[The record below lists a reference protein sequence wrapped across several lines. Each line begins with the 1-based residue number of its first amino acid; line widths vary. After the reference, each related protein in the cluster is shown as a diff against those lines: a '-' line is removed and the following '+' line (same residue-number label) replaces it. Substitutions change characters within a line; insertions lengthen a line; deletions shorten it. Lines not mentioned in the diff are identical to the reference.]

1 MSKTKTQTIARPFS
15 SSRLSL
21 NAAASAPKPDEHVY
35 VEDWSAGK
43 MLRFQESLPKLP
55 VPPLELSAQRYLK
68 SVSHLVPK
76 DQLEKTTEIVKKFI
90 SSSGEGP
97 ELQKK
102 LVAKAS
108 DPKVKNWVYDWWNS
122 AAYMA
127 YRDPVV
133 PYVSYFYGHK
143 DDSRYASPEA
153 KAAAISTAVLSFKT
167 LVDTKQLEPDFMR
180 KKPMCMDSFKWMF
193 NASRVAAPGE
203 DYSVKFSPENPEHQ
217 TILVIRKNRLYILP
231 HEVDGK
237 QLTTAELEIQFAK
250 IIKDADA
257 KGPGAAIGALSSAN
271 RDDGAVYREHLIS
284 AGPNNKA
291 LLEKMESSSFVVAL
305 DDAAPDS
312 HTERAHQFWHGD
324 GQNRFYDKPCQFIVC
339 DNKVSGFMGE
349 HSMMDGT
356 PTCTLNDYVC
366 DVLVQN
372 KVDHGAPASAARAL
386 ADPQELEFDVSEQLA
401 ADIEASKKA
410 FTEVIGLHELDVN
423 AYQKYGKEQVKKFK
437 VSPDA
442 WVQLSFQL
450 AYYRK
455 YGYVRPT
462 YESATTRQYQL
473 GRTEVC
479 RSCTPE
485 AFAFVNAMEDASV
498 DNAKK
503 IALARAATN
512 AHAAYINSATQ
523 GFGCDRHF
531 FGLKNLVDK
540 SKPTP
545 EFFTDPTFGF
555 SSTWIM
561 STSQLSSEY
570 FNAYGWSQ
578 VTDEGY
584 GIAYMINKNSLQFNV
599 VSKKKDSPG
608 MANQIGKALDDMAAL
623 FSTELP
629 VKAKL

>member
-1 MSKTKTQTIARPFS
+1 MTKTQTVSRSFTT
-15 SSRLSL
+15 SRLAL
-21 NAAASAPKPDEHVY
+21 NASAASASKPQENVY
-35 VEDWSAGK
+35 VEDLSAGK

-55 VPPLELSAQRYLK
+55 VPTLEQSALRYLK
-68 SVSHLVPK
+68 SVSHLVPP
-76 DQLEKTTEIVKKFI
+76 DQFEHTTEVVKKFI

-102 LVAKAS
+102 LIAKAS

-143 DDSRYASPEA
+143 DDKRYATPEA

-167 LVDTKQLEPDFMR
+167 LVDTKQLEPDYMR
-180 KKPMCMDSFKWMF
+180 KRPMCMDSFKWMF

-217 TILVIRKNRLYILP
+217 TIAVLRKNRIYILP

-237 QLTTAELEIQFAK
+237 QLSTAELESQFEK

-257 KGPGAAIGALSSAN
+257 KGLGPAVGSLSSAN
-271 RDDGAVYREHLIS
+271 RDDCVVYRKHLIS
-284 AGPNNKA
+284 AGPENKA
-291 LLEKMESSSFVVAL
+291 LLEKLESSSFVIAL
-305 DDAAPDS
+305 DDAAPES
-312 HTERAHQFWHGD
+312 YTERAHQFWHGD

-356 PTCTLNDYVC
+356 PTCTMNDYVC
-366 DVLVQN
+366 DVLVNN
-372 KVDHGAPASAARAL
+372 KVDHGSSASSSRDLAP
-386 ADPQELEFDVSEQLA
+386 PQELEFAINDTLI
-401 ADIEASKKA
+401 ADIEAAKKA
-410 FTEVIGLHELDVN
+410 FTEVIALHELDVN
-423 AYQKYGKEQVKKFK
+423 AYKNYGKEQVKQFK
-437 VSPDA
+437 ASPDA

-485 AFAFVNAMEDASV
+485 AFAFVKAMDDASV
-498 DNAKK
+498 DASTK
-503 IALARAATN
+503 IKLGRAALT
-512 AHAAYINSATQ
+512 AHVAYINSATA

-540 SKPTP
+540 SKPLP
-545 EFFTDPTFGF
+545 AFFTDPTFGF

-584 GIAYMINKNSLQFNV
+584 GIAYMINKHDFQFNV

-608 MANQIGKALDDMAAL
+608 MAKQIGNALDDMAEL
-623 FSTELP
+623 FSSEKP